1 MRKNKQMTIPKTNK
15 FLKTYNGTIQQTT
28 GVSPAQVQDNKRFVV
43 QYIVDSI
50 NKQNKIENTTH
61 DYKLHANDQVTLIEL
76 KKTLK
81 KIKYNAGPYYYVIT
95 EFQTNQLQL
104 SSMMALLKQ

>member
-1 MRKNKQMTIPKTNK
+1 
-15 FLKTYNGTIQQTT
+15 
-28 GVSPAQVQDNKRFVV
+28 VQDNKRFEV

-61 DYKLHANDQVTLIEL
+61 DYKLHINDQVTLIEL

-81 KIKYNAGPYYYVIT
+81 KTRYNASPYYYVIT
-95 EFQTNQLQL
+95 ESQANQLQL
-104 SSMMALLKQ
+104 SPMMVLLKQLLDRKLFLLIHQQKQMKLKSI